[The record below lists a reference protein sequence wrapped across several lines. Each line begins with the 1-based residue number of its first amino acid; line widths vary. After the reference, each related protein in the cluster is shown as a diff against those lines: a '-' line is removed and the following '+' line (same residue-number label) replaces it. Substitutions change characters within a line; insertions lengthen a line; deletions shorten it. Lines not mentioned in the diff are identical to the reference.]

1 MSYFPLSFF
10 LFALMSPRRR
20 MSTPTPTPSPS
31 PPPAIFTVGPPGRR
45 KRIVV
50 RTTDATSQI
59 PSVVETSTIQPP
71 IVVPVPLSAA
81 QMQKALFPW
90 LKPGETPE
98 SVSIHSLSLVI
109 ILISTFQSEVH
120 RVSGVPSSLADLI
133 PAISTLANPLPSS
146 PVVDAATPSEAALVS
161 NNDQLISSLA
171 QPIPFFSPSPP
182 RSLNSPIFVP
192 VRTPD
197 DVPPL
202 PDVEDLLKGLS
213 SQSRPPRVVLR
224 KCLILF

>member
-1 MSYFPLSFF
+1 MSHFPLSFF

-45 KRIVV
+45 KRIVT
-50 RTTDATSQI
+50 RTTDGTRHN
-59 PSVVETSTIQPP
+59 PSVVETSTTPA
-71 IVVPVPLSAA
+71 IVAPVPLSAA
-81 QMQKALFPW
+81 QMQNALFPW

-98 SVSIHSLSLVI
+98 SVCLHSLLLGI
-109 ILISTFQSEVH
+109 ILISTFQLEVH
-120 RVSGVPSSLADLI
+120 RVSEVLSSLADLI
-133 PAISTLANPLPSS
+133 PAISTLANPPPSS
-146 PVVDAATPSEAALVS
+146 PVVNAATPLEAALILNV
-161 NNDQLISSLA
+161 DQLVSSPA

-192 VRTPD
+192 ARTPD

-202 PDVEDLLKGLS
+202 PDMEDLLKGRFS
-213 SQSRPPRVVLR
+213 PSRPPRVILR

>member
-1 MSYFPLSFF
+1 
-10 LFALMSPRRR
+10 

-45 KRIVV
+45 KRIVA
-50 RTTDATSQI
+50 RTTDGTRHN
-59 PSVVETSTIQPP
+59 PSVVETSTTPA
-71 IVVPVPLSAA
+71 IVAPVPLSAA
-81 QMQKALFPW
+81 QMKKVLFPW
-90 LKPGETPE
+90 LKPRETPE
-98 SVSIHSLSLVI
+98 LVSIHLFSLGI
-109 ILISTFQSEVH
+109 ILISTFQSDVH
-120 RVSGVPSSLADLI
+120 RVSEVPSSLADLI

-146 PVVDAATPSEAALVS
+146 PVVDAATPSEAVLVS
-161 NNDQLISSLA
+161 NDDQLISSLA

-192 VRTPD
+192 ARTPD

-202 PDVEDLLKGLS
+202 PDMEDLLKGRFS
-213 SQSRPPRVVLR
+213 PSRPPRVILR

>member
-1 MSYFPLSFF
+1 
-10 LFALMSPRRR
+10 MSPRRR
-20 MSTPTPTPSPS
+20 MSTPTPSPS
-31 PPPAIFTVGPPGRR
+31 PPPAVYTVGPPGHR
-45 KRIVV
+45 KRIVA
-50 RTTDATSQI
+50 RTTDGTRHN
-59 PSVVETSTIQPP
+59 PSVVETSTTPAI
-71 IVVPVPLSAA
+71 IAPVPLSAA

-90 LKPGETPE
+90 LKPRETPE
-98 SVSIHSLSLVI
+98 SVSIPSCLLGI
-109 ILISTFQSEVH
+109 ILILSTFQPKVH
-120 RVSGVPSSLADLI
+120 RVSEVPSSLASLI
-133 PAISTLANPLPSS
+133 PAISTLSNPTPSS
-146 PVVDAATPSEAALVS
+146 PVVGAATPSEAALVS
-161 NNDQLISSLA
+161 NDDQLISSLA

-192 VRTPD
+192 ARTPD